1 MKKLL
6 CIAVSVSLLLTL
18 TACKNSDTPAD
29 EVGRYKRMAGVF
41 ENYYIGCGEMV
52 DGIPD
57 VNSVEHGETIDR
69 LPQEVKNDQS
79 GELRRIVDEFLAET
93 DLEAR
98 YALTEELL
106 NIVFDTNSVE
116 DTNEF
121 FSDKKLTVINEFWAS
136 ETAKPPIN
144 EEEAYWLE
152 QSYQYLVGHYM
163 LSMIFATVKEDF
175 NYVKKREYDDGT
187 VYPYMWYFLNHIY
200 YGVRLDA
207 FSDQMLAD
215 LSLSMA
221 HFAKLSD
228 KSWRINSELRAYL
241 DMQIND
247 EFTWDSD
254 KEKLTHALEVMDG
267 AVYGAIRADDSGG
280 VLEGTDKAEVLFGGN
295 GNDTINGGASHDWLI
310 GGEGDDTLDG
320 GEGNDCL
327 EGGLGDDTYVFGR
340 NSGSDIIIDFDGNN
354 TIRFDGIP
362 SKDVTAW
369 SFSEE
374 GLEDHVKLCI
384 AGTGAELV
392 IKNYFSDEKYR
403 QFELEFLDGKMNI
416 EAPESPLSR
425 IDQEPEETSGVAP
438 RQ

>member
-6 CIAVSVSLLLTL
+6 CAVVAVSLLLTL
-18 TACKNSDTPAD
+18 TACKNSDTAAD
-29 EVGRYKRMAGVF
+29 NIERYKRMAGVF
-41 ENYYIGCGEMV
+41 ENYYIGCGEMA

-121 FSDKKLTVINEFWAS
+121 FSDKKLTVINRFWAS
-136 ETAKPPIN
+136 EPAIPPKN

-163 LSMIFATVKEDF
+163 LSMIFATVKDDF
-175 NYVKKREYDDGT
+175 NYVKRREFEDGT
-187 VYPYMWYFLNHIY
+187 VYPYMWYFLKHIY
-200 YGVRLDA
+200 YGVRLDDL
-207 FSDQMLAD
+207 SDQMLAD
-215 LSLSMA
+215 LSMSMA

-267 AVYGAIRADDSGG
+267 AIYGAIRADDSGG
-280 VLEGTDKAEVLFGGN
+280 VLEGTDKADVLFGGS

-310 GGEGDDTLDG
+310 GGDGDDVLDG

-327 EGGLGDDTYVFGR
+327 EGGLGNDTYVFGR
-340 NSGSDIIIDFDGNN
+340 NSGRDIIIDFDGNN
-354 TIRFDGIP
+354 TIRFEGIAA
-362 SKDVTAW
+362 KDVTAW

-374 GLEDHVKLCI
+374 GLEDHIKLCVT
-384 AGTGAELV
+384 GTDAELV
-392 IKNYFSDEKYR
+392 IKNYFTDEKYR
-403 QFELEFLDGKMNI
+403 QFELEFSDGKMDI

-425 IDQEPEETSGVAP
+425 IDQEPEETSAVVP
-438 RQ
+438 Y